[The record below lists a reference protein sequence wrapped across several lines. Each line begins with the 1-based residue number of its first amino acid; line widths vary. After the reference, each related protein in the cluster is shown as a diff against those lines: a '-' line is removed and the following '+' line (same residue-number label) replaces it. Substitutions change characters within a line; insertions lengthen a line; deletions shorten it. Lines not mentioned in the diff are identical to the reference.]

1 MQQITSSSYQ
11 FDRFGQQA
19 QAQEIQRLE
28 YKSRILQGMEAR
40 IWRNAGLTATMQV
53 LDLGCGP
60 GIVSQAIAQ
69 TLTSGSII
77 GIDRSP
83 AMIAAAQSCIQPS
96 QLTNLT
102 FQVGDSEN
110 LSLPTASCD
119 FVYARFLFQHLGNPQ
134 VTLAEIRRVLRP
146 GGIVCIVDID
156 SDWMM
161 FYPPLA
167 STDTFQQ
174 QVIKMQQQQ
183 GGDRMV
189 GRKLGDYLTAAGFGQ
204 VQTTIEVVTSDLDV
218 AGERLGLKAF
228 LDLFSFGAAF
238 QHDHPEAI
246 ALGAKVKADAAK
258 LLDLPYA
265 WAGFGLFAVVG
276 IKQKNSF

>member
-1 MQQITSSSYQ
+1 MQQTTGSYQ
-11 FDRFGQQA
+11 FDRFDEQA
-19 QAQEIQRLE
+19 QAQEMQRLD
-28 YKSRILQGMEAR
+28 YKSRILQGVEAK
-40 IWRNAGLTATMQV
+40 IWRNAGLTSTMQV
-53 LDLGCGP
+53 LDLGCGT
-60 GIVSQAIAQ
+60 GIVSQEIAQ
-69 TLTSGSII
+69 SLTSGSIM

-83 AMIAAAQSCIQPS
+83 AMIAAAQSRSQLS

-110 LSLPTASCD
+110 LNLPTASCD

-134 VTLAEIRRVLRP
+134 VTLAEMRRVLRP

-156 SDWMM
+156 SNWMM
-161 FYPPLA
+161 FYPPIPSA
-167 STDTFQQ
+167 DTFQE

-189 GRKLGDYLTAAGFGQ
+189 GRKLGGYLTAAGFGQ
-204 VQTTIEVVTSDLDV
+204 VQTMIEVVTSDLSL

-238 QHDHPEAI
+238 QHDHPEA
-246 ALGAKVKADAAK
+246 ATLGAQAKADADK
-258 LLDLPYA
+258 LLELPYA
-265 WAGFGLFAVVG
+265 WAGFGLFSITG
-276 IKQKNSF
+276 IKNK